1 MVICPKG
8 CELFFREYAVY
19 MLTLR
24 NWLTGFIEICYTECA
39 GCVGLLNILQKMHGH
54 FFFFFFSELEGIA
67 WVITVAC
74 KPCPLKRTKGTR
86 KLVSVAK
93 ANSIL

>member
-8 CELFFREYAVY
+8 YELIFREYAVY
-19 MLTLR
+19 MLTLG

-54 FFFFFFSELEGIA
+54 FNFFFSELEGFV

-74 KPCPLKRTKGTR
+74 KSCPLKRTKGTR